1 MFTDER
7 YRQLLNTGGF
17 ISIAEGKH
25 LFGNVGVTI
34 TDPNLK
40 VALKEC
46 MVTPTNNANDPNGH
60 LVIKDG

>member
-1 MFTDER
+1 M
-7 YRQLLNTGGF
+7 NTGGF